1 MQRTGQSILERRWK
15 LLLLLLWLATCA
27 FLIFSRWSQIQWFSL
42 GDTDDNM
49 RMMQVRDLLRGQD
62 WYDLRQYRL
71 NPPEGGNIHWSH
83 LVDLPIAAIILLARP
98 FIGGAGAEM
107 AATAIAP
114 LIPLGAV
121 MAGLAITTRR
131 LIAPGA
137 WVLGASIFLCFVT
150 AMTYFMPLR
159 IDHHGWQLACLSWLI
174 AGLVDLRAFRG
185 GAVAGLA
192 TAISFVIG
200 IEMLPWLAIAG
211 GCIGLRWILAA
222 EEAPRMRGYAVALS
236 GGIALGY
243 FGFTSYDNAVP
254 RCDALTPVW
263 FSTMI
268 VTGISLYLASLY
280 RGEKRAV
287 RIALTAFSGIAIA
300 LFYGLTWPDCVGR
313 PEQVTP
319 EMQKLWLNNISEAKP
334 IYTRSWVSIASV
346 SGLIVGLFGNF
357 WALRRKPT
365 QANAGAWLPIALL
378 SLASA
383 LTLFFQARVAAAALL
398 FSVPGAA
405 ALGWHLLPKMRAHGS
420 VLVRTFGFAGMFLL
434 VSGLWVQLAA
444 GYLPSEKESP
454 GMKRVGKANVSCPTL
469 PSMHPIAMLPKAVVL
484 TFVDL
489 GPRLITVTHHD
500 AIAGPY
506 HRNGEAVLDIHKAFR
521 GTADDALAVMKKH
534 GATLLLLCPGMS
546 ESTIYASENPK
557 GFYMQLIG
565 GKVPNWLVPVSLPE
579 RSPFKLWRLSTPKG

>member
-1 MQRTGQSILERRWK
+1 MQQADQSIFERRWK

-27 FLIFSRWSQIQWFSL
+27 FLIYSRWSQIQWFSL
-42 GDTDDNM
+42 GDTDDNL

-71 NPPEGGNIHWSH
+71 NPPEGANIHWSH

-98 FIGGAGAEM
+98 FIGGAAAEM

-114 LIPLGAV
+114 LLPLGV
-121 MAGLAITTRR
+121 LMAGLAVTARR
-131 LIAPGA
+131 LIAPAA
-137 WVLGASIFLCFVT
+137 WILGASIFLCFVT

-159 IDHHGWQLACLSWLI
+159 IDHHGWQLACLAWLI
-174 AGLVDLRAFRG
+174 AGLVDPKAFRG
-185 GAVAGLA
+185 GATAGLA
-192 TAISFVIG
+192 TAFSFVIG

-211 GCIGLRWILAA
+211 ACIGLRWILAA
-222 EEAPRMRGYAVALS
+222 EEAQRMRGYAVALS

-243 FGFTSYDNAVP
+243 FAFTSYDNAVP

-268 VTGISLYLASLY
+268 VTGISLYLASLVPA
-280 RGEKRAV
+280 EKRTA
-287 RIALTAFSGIAIA
+287 RIVLTALAGIVIA
-300 LFYGLTWPDCVGR
+300 LFYALMWPDCVGR

-319 EMQKLWLNNISEAKP
+319 EMQRLWLDNISEAKP

-346 SGLIVGLFGNF
+346 SVLLVGLVGNF
-357 WALRRKPT
+357 WSLWRSRETKI
-365 QANAGAWLPIALL
+365 AGAWLPIALL

-383 LTLFFQARVAAAALL
+383 LMLFFQARVAAAALL
-398 FSVPGAA
+398 LSAPGAA
-405 ALGWHLLPKMRAHGS
+405 ALGWYWLPKMRAHSS
-420 VLVRTFGFAGMFLL
+420 VVVRTFGFAAVFLL

-444 GYLPSEKESP
+444 GYIPSEKESP
-454 GMKRVGKANVSCPTL
+454 GMKRVNKANVSCPTL
-469 PSMHPIAMLPKAVVL
+469 PSMRPIAKLPKTTIL

-489 GPRLITVTHHD
+489 GPRLITVTHHN

-521 GTADDALAVMKKH
+521 GTPEDALAVMKKH

-546 ESTIYASENPK
+546 ESTIYKSENPQ
-557 GFYMQLIG
+557 GFYMQLVG
-565 GKVPNWLVPVSLPE
+565 GKVPDWLAPVPLPE
-579 RSPFKLWRLSTPKG
+579 RSPFKLWRLSSTQ